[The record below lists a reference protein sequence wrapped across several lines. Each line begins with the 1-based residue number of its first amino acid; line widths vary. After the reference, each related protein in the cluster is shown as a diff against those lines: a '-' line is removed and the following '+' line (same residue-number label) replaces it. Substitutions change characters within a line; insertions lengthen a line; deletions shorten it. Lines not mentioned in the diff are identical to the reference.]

1 MKKYEKKPYFV
12 VEKHYDKV
20 TKKMLYG
27 AFQFEWSKWIDA
39 GIYYSKDSPN
49 SKYFKSSLI
58 KPEFVFNDEKSAYL
72 FMIERNKNKAKDALN
87 QYSKFQKKQK
97 LLEKKLAEMG

>member
-1 MKKYEKKPYFV
+1 MFDKKPYFV
-12 VEKHYDKV
+12 VDEYIDRV
-20 TKKMLYG
+20 NKKMLYG
-27 AFQFEWSKWIDA
+27 AFEVERTMWRA
-39 GIYYSKDSPN
+39 GGLYYSKTLP
-49 SKYFKSSLI
+49 KERYFSYELF

-97 LLEKKLAEMG
+97 LLEKKLSDMG

>member
-1 MKKYEKKPYFV
+1 MFEKKPYFV
-12 VEKHYDKV
+12 VEEYFDKV

-27 AFQFEWSKWIDA
+27 AFEIEGSTWRA
-39 GIYYSKDSPN
+39 RGLYYSKDSPN
-49 SKYFKSSLI
+49 SKYFKTSLI
-58 KPEFVFNDEKSAYL
+58 KPAFVFNDEKSAYL

-97 LLEKKLAEMG
+97 LLEKKLANLG